1 MPKRDQNGNVVMIA
15 RVADL
20 DPDKFRYNDTV
31 KTWFML
37 QDAFLLENGATPGFV
52 ILVDSK
58 GCGLRHL
65 AKISIQTI
73 KKYCMYTQ
81 VCLLF
86 FHCSFCLTNYVFR
99 STISFYTHSRAVSLL
114 RPLNASFELNPG

>member
-1 MPKRDQNGNVVMIA
+1 MPNRDQHGNVVMIA

-20 DPDKFRYNDTV
+20 DPEKFQYNDSV

-65 AKISIQTI
+65 TKISIQTI

-81 VCLLF
+81 VRLSPI
-86 FHCSFCLTNYVFR
+86 HCSLC
-99 STISFYTHSRAVSLL
+99 
-114 RPLNASFELNPG
+114 